1 MWLKLIF
8 VFCIC
13 VTTIRCEDVAR
24 YDNYRLYAITPYN
37 EQQVKMLQGI
47 QKNSDS
53 VKFLSNAISIN
64 KKVSVIVAP
73 HKFPDFGKFLIG
85 EQIANELVT
94 ENLQKLI
101 DEESLHHKR
110 SGESFGWNAYYS
122 LESIHNWLRDTADK
136 YPNVVKLFEVGR
148 SFEGRTI
155 LGAKI
160 SYKSGNPGIFIEGGI
175 HAREWITPAFT
186 TYLLNTLISSKDETI
201 RTIAENYDW
210 YIVPSTNPDGYA
222 YSYTTDRFWR
232 KTRHP
237 YSDFCV
243 GADPNRN
250 WDFHWNAQGTSPDEC
265 SEVYAGPYPFS
276 EIETKS
282 YAEYLFSLKGK
293 INAFIGFH
301 SYSQFILFPYGH
313 TLSHAEN
320 YDELY
325 DIAEK
330 GASALSVRYGTKY
343 TFGSIMETIYPAS
356 GTSLD
361 YIYGVLNVTLAYSFE
376 LRPIDGDSNGFE
388 LPPDQI
394 IPTSLETID
403 GVVAMLS
410 RAKQLGYFDSK

>member
-186 TYLLNTLISSKDETI
+186 TYLLNTLVSSKNETI

-210 YIVPSTNPDGYA
+210 YIVPSMNPDGYV
-222 YSYTTDRFWR
+222 YSHTKDRFWR
-232 KTRHP
+232 KTRKP
-237 YSDFCV
+237 YRKYCF

-250 WDFHWNAQGTSPDEC
+250 WDFHWNGTGSSPLQCE
-265 SEVYAGPYPFS
+265 ENYAGPRPFS
-276 EIETKS
+276 ESETKS
-282 YAEYLFSLKGK
+282 YVAYLNSLKGK
-293 INAFIGFH
+293 INAFFGFH
-301 SYSQFILFPYGH
+301 SYYQSILIPYGY
-313 TLSHAEN
+313 TYLLVPN
-320 YDELY
+320 YSELY
-325 DIAEK
+325 NIADK
-330 GASALSVRYGTKY
+330 GAKAISVRYGTEY
-343 TFGSIMETIYPAS
+343 TVGNVYDIVDPAS

-361 YIYGVLNVTLAYSFE
+361 YIYGVLNVTLAYTFE
-376 LRPIDGDSNGFE
+376 LRPYHGHSNGFE

-403 GVVAMLS
+403 GLIAMLS